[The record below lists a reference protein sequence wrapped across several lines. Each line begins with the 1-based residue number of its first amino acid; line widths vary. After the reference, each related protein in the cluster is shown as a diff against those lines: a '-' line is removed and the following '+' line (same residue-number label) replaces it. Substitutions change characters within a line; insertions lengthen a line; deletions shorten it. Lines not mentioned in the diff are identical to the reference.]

1 MEEWLSCRDSYLR
14 ELLRHDGRG
23 EHDAT
28 SCADCGN
35 SGDFSCFDCAYGM
48 HYCQECLVDH
58 HRLMPL
64 HRISICLFYEK
75 TSLQELGLV
84 IQLGHRGP
92 SCPCP
97 GLVQKDFVIVDVS
110 GIHTIDVQFCGCHNT
125 SGGSASHVQLLRFR
139 CFSSTIT
146 RPQSAFT
153 FDVLNTFHL
162 LTLQGKVSAY
172 EFYCALQHKTDNTS
186 ISDTK
191 GYYRQ
196 FLTVVRLWR
205 HLKLLKRSGRG
216 HDPAGANGTQPG
228 QCAVECP
235 ACPHPNRNIPPDWIN
250 APDSRRWLYS
260 LNLTIDANFR
270 LKNKARGIENDSPL
284 GDGWGHWVPNKPY
297 QEYIQKHGYEKEPNL
312 CDSEL
317 HAVDHANTRVSQGYT
332 TTGVGGVVCAR
343 HGLVRKN
350 GMGNLQKGE
359 RYANMDFILF
369 NSLIDSKNDLLVFSY
384 DIACQ
389 WSRNL
394 SRRLVQLPNSMRL
407 SDKQLHL
414 LRFAIPKF
422 HISAH
427 GLDCQSNFSFNFQ
440 PYMARTDGED
450 PERWWAHINPVSMST
465 KEMGPGARLDT
476 LDDHAGAWNWRKITG
491 FGTGLSDMLKGAI
504 MMSQR
509 QQKNHDEFTAIFP
522 SDTIRKWQNMVED
535 WNANRKAPNPYV
547 EPVASTS
554 IASLRLEIA
563 KEEAASTETTG
574 ADQPHDMT
582 PSLLIQNGLDLEEQQ
597 WVLVQQ
603 ASRAHTPN
611 ECADLEEQRN
621 VLCRRLNIWMDA
633 RNLYYIPL
641 ISEDHAAISPAES
654 SHPQTMPVGHLPET
668 MPLTLPSALPASL
681 QNSGPFKLAQIEL
694 RFRLAHTEDSLS
706 ELRRL
711 LRITM
716 GLRDYKVKQIGPSQ
730 RAGTRARN
738 LINRFKDKLSRCAE
752 RYRAARNAL
761 LALDPMGEWGKRLQE
776 LKNEHI
782 RAPGRSDGESEGF
795 RQVSWIWMVAR
806 RCTPG
811 QVSSPQQLQPLSLRC
826 EWVKS
831 KARADRWN
839 EEVQLVKEEMRRVL
853 AFLEWKAVWWTE
865 EGGGKLG
872 VTPDIADGIRA
883 YAAKQASINRK
894 LAQSF
899 EMHWKSGV
907 KTQDRDR
914 DREQDLEQDNLTDDC
929 EYTGEADKYT
939 AGAEFDT
946 GVD

>member
-1 MEEWLSCRDSYLR
+1 
-14 ELLRHDGRG
+14 
-23 EHDAT
+23 
-28 SCADCGN
+28 
-35 SGDFSCFDCAYGM
+35 M

-64 HRISICLFYEK
+64 HRISRWTGLFYEK

-139 CFSSTIT
+139 CFPSTIT

-153 FDVLNTFHL
+153 FNVLNTFHL

-235 ACPHPNRNIPPDWIN
+235 ACPHPNRNIPPDWID

-317 HAVDHANTRVSQGYT
+317 HAVDHANTRISQGYT

-350 GMGNLQKGE
+350 GTGNLQKGE

-369 NSLIDSKNDLLVFSY
+369 NSLIDSKNDLL
-384 DIACQ
+384 
-389 WSRNL
+389 
-394 SRRLVQLPNSMRL
+394 LPNSMRL

-450 PERWWAHINPVSMST
+450 LERWWAHINPISMST

-504 MMSQR
+504 TMSQR

-597 WVLVQQ
+597 RVLVQQ

-621 VLCRRLNIWMDA
+621 VLRRRLNIWMDA

-654 SHPQTMPVGHLPET
+654 SHPQTMPV
-668 MPLTLPSALPASL
+668 
-681 QNSGPFKLAQIEL
+681 
-694 RFRLAHTEDSLS
+694 DSLS

-806 RCTPG
+806 RC
-811 QVSSPQQLQPLSLRC
+811 LQC

-839 EEVQLVKEEMRRVL
+839 
-853 AFLEWKAVWWTE
+853 
-865 EGGGKLG
+865 
-872 VTPDIADGIRA
+872 
-883 YAAKQASINRK
+883 
-894 LAQSF
+894 
-899 EMHWKSGV
+899 
-907 KTQDRDR
+907 
-914 DREQDLEQDNLTDDC
+914 
-929 EYTGEADKYT
+929 
-939 AGAEFDT
+939 
-946 GVD
+946 

>member
-1 MEEWLSCRDSYLR
+1 M
-14 ELLRHDGRG
+14 
-23 EHDAT
+23 AF
-28 SCADCGN
+28 
-35 SGDFSCFDCAYGM
+35 GDFSCFDCAYGM

-84 IQLGHRGP
+84 IQLGHHGP

-139 CFSSTIT
+139 CFPSTIT

-196 FLTVVRLWR
+196 FLTVIRLWR
-205 HLKLLKRSGRG
+205 HLKLLKRSGHG

-235 ACPHPNRNIPPDWIN
+235 ACPHPNRNIPPDWID

-350 GMGNLQKGE
+350 GMGEPSEGG
-359 RYANMDFILF
+359 
-369 NSLIDSKNDLLVFSY
+369 KNDLLVFSY

-465 KEMGPGARLDT
+465 KEMGPRARLDT

-504 MMSQR
+504 TMSQR

-563 KEEAASTETTG
+563 KEEAASTKTTG

-597 WVLVQQ
+597 
-603 ASRAHTPN
+603 R
-611 ECADLEEQRN
+611 
-621 VLCRRLNIWMDA
+621 
-633 RNLYYIPL
+633 
-641 ISEDHAAISPAES
+641 S

-694 RFRLAHTEDSLS
+694 RFRLAHAEDSLS
-706 ELRRL
+706 ELCRL

-730 RAGTRARN
+730 RAGTRACN

-761 LALDPMGEWGKRLQE
+761 LALDPTGEWGKRLQE

-782 RAPGRSDGESEGF
+782 RAPGCSDGESEGF

-811 QVSSPQQLQPLSLRC
+811 QVSSPQQLQPLSDKELDGCLRC

-853 AFLEWKAVWWTE
+853 AFLEWKVVWWTE

>member
-14 ELLRHDGRG
+14 ELLRHDGQG

-64 HRISICLFYEK
+64 HRISRWTGLFYEK

-97 GLVQKDFVIVDVS
+97 GLIQKDFVIVDVS

-139 CFSSTIT
+139 CFPSTIT

-216 HDPAGANGTQPG
+216 HDPAGTNGTQPG

-235 ACPHPNRNIPPDWIN
+235 ACPHPNRNIPPDWID

-332 TTGVGGVVCAR
+332 TTGVGGIVCAR

-422 HISAH
+422 HISA
-427 GLDCQSNFSFNFQ
+427 
-440 PYMARTDGED
+440 
-450 PERWWAHINPVSMST
+450 
-465 KEMGPGARLDT
+465 
-476 LDDHAGAWNWRKITG
+476 
-491 FGTGLSDMLKGAI
+491 
-504 MMSQR
+504 
-509 QQKNHDEFTAIFP
+509 
-522 SDTIRKWQNMVED
+522 
-535 WNANRKAPNPYV
+535 
-547 EPVASTS
+547 
-554 IASLRLEIA
+554 
-563 KEEAASTETTG
+563 
-574 ADQPHDMT
+574 
-582 PSLLIQNGLDLEEQQ
+582 
-597 WVLVQQ
+597 
-603 ASRAHTPN
+603 
-611 ECADLEEQRN
+611 
-621 VLCRRLNIWMDA
+621 
-633 RNLYYIPL
+633 
-641 ISEDHAAISPAES
+641 
-654 SHPQTMPVGHLPET
+654 
-668 MPLTLPSALPASL
+668 
-681 QNSGPFKLAQIEL
+681 
-694 RFRLAHTEDSLS
+694 
-706 ELRRL
+706 
-711 LRITM
+711 
-716 GLRDYKVKQIGPSQ
+716 
-730 RAGTRARN
+730 
-738 LINRFKDKLSRCAE
+738 
-752 RYRAARNAL
+752 
-761 LALDPMGEWGKRLQE
+761 
-776 LKNEHI
+776 
-782 RAPGRSDGESEGF
+782 
-795 RQVSWIWMVAR
+795 
-806 RCTPG
+806 
-811 QVSSPQQLQPLSLRC
+811 
-826 EWVKS
+826 
-831 KARADRWN
+831 
-839 EEVQLVKEEMRRVL
+839 
-853 AFLEWKAVWWTE
+853 
-865 EGGGKLG
+865 
-872 VTPDIADGIRA
+872 
-883 YAAKQASINRK
+883 
-894 LAQSF
+894 
-899 EMHWKSGV
+899 
-907 KTQDRDR
+907 
-914 DREQDLEQDNLTDDC
+914 
-929 EYTGEADKYT
+929 
-939 AGAEFDT
+939 
-946 GVD
+946 